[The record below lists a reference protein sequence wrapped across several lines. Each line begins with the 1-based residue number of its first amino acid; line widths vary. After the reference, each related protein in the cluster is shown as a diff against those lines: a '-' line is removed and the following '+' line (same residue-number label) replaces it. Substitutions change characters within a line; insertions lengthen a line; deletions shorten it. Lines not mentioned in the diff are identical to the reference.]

1 MTNKDNNNCCAD
13 GRHVS
18 IQQAYKKEPG
28 EDKRKPVFFTTPIQA
43 VYDGK
48 TGASLEAILA
58 QFNSIYVQYQGTPE
72 ATRNI
77 IPEVMRRAGLTITYM
92 DMESNTITERANSAV
107 QKDNDHWGIDVNWT
121 RLNENFVPSKGTSE
135 ERPELAENHEGYQ
148 FYDTT
153 IKKPIWWDGSNW
165 VDANGA
171 EV

>member
-1 MTNKDNNNCCAD
+1 LN
-13 GRHVS
+13 
-18 IQQAYKKEPG
+18 KKEDG
-28 EDKRKPVFFTTPIQA
+28 KERKPIFPVTPIQA
-43 VYDGK
+43 VYDAM

-58 QFNSIYVQYQGTPE
+58 QFNSIYVQYQGSPQ

-107 QKDNDHWGIDVNWT
+107 QKDNDHWGLDVNWS
-121 RLNENFVPSKGTSE
+121 RLNESYNQSRGTTE
-135 ERPELAENHEGYQ
+135 ERPNLSVDKTGYP

-153 IKKPIWWDGSNW
+153 IKKPIWWDGEKW
-165 VDANGA
+165 CDAVGE